1 MRTACASV
9 LVAALLTASTA
20 RGSTSSPRADAED
33 GSPARG
39 STSSPR
45 AEAAGS
51 PRAEAAPLTP
61 SLSRGERGCTQVPLS
76 VDGIGTPAD
85 ELLRLGELSGA
96 VPLSPRV
103 LRRAGARV
111 EARCAEGALPW
122 DTAGLEARA
131 GADGVR
137 LVPLRLDAAWNSHY
151 PSGGNDGLLWAGR
164 GTSSMLSGG
173 ASFRW
178 GALSGALAPA
188 VSWSQNR
195 WFTTRQNG
203 QAGDLAFRN
212 PFYGDGIDYPQRF
225 GAGPFADWS
234 LGQSYLR
241 ADAWNVAVGISTENL
256 WIGPGIRN
264 ALTMTNAAP
273 GFPHAFVGTSRPANI
288 GIGTAEVL
296 VYWGRLSRSTYVAH
310 PTHPMVSGLV
320 LDYTPRW
327 VPGLT
332 VGLSRQFVQV
342 WDGLRVGD
350 WLAVFQ
356 SPRKNDLK
364 GWYDDPTGNNPN
376 DNQLASLFA
385 RWVFPEARL
394 EIYGEFGRED
404 HEGSLYQY
412 VRETDHTG
420 AYLLGLQKLFGG
432 GARTVRLQLE
442 ATALQ
447 AVRPP
452 DSLRGMPS
460 WYTHARDLSWTNEG
474 QLLGAS
480 IGPGSDS
487 QTVAVDVF
495 GPRGRIGGYLE
506 RVRRD
511 NAYYWSTIEPLR
523 DDALTQ
529 DVEVTAGARQLLLAG
544 PFEVSWDASASYRWS
559 RAFLPRNEPNL
570 RLVVQVA
577 LPLTPTR

>member
-1 MRTACASV
+1 MRTARALV
-9 LVAALLTASTA
+9 LALPAALLAAVPLAA
-20 RGSTSSPRADAED
+20 RGECTPI
-33 GSPARG
+33 
-39 STSSPR
+39 
-45 AEAAGS
+45 
-51 PRAEAAPLTP
+51 PLA
-61 SLSRGERGCTQVPLS
+61 

-96 VPLSPRV
+96 VPLSPRAI
-103 LRRAGARV
+103 RRGGARV

-122 DTAGLEARA
+122 DTAALEAGA
-131 GADGVR
+131 GADGIR

-151 PSGGNDGLLWAGR
+151 PSGGGTAASGTGNDGLLWAGR

-173 ASFRW
+173 AAFRW
-178 GALSGALAPA
+178 GPFSGALAPA

-195 WFTTRQNG
+195 WFTMRHNG
-203 QAGDLAFRN
+203 QAGDLAYRN

-225 GAGPFADWS
+225 GAGPFSDWS

-256 WIGPGIRN
+256 WLGPGLRN
-264 ALTMTNAAP
+264 SLTMTNAAP

-296 VYWGRLSRSTYVAH
+296 VYWGRLSRSTYVTH

-320 LDYTPRW
+320 VDYTPRW

-332 VGLSRQFVQV
+332 VGLSRHFVQV
-342 WDGLRVGD
+342 WDELQTRD
-350 WLAVFQ
+350 WFAMFQ

-385 RWVFPEARL
+385 RWVFPESRL
-394 EIYGEFGRED
+394 ELYGEFGRED
-404 HEGSLYQY
+404 HEGSFYQY
-412 VRETDHTG
+412 VREPDET
-420 AYLLGLQKLFGG
+420 AAWLLGLQKLFTAGG
-432 GARTVRLQLE
+432 RTVRLQLE

-447 AVRPP
+447 QVRPT
-452 DSLRGMPS
+452 DSLRGMPT

-487 QTVAVDVF
+487 QTLAVDVF
-495 GPRGRIGGYLE
+495 GRRGRIGGYLE

-511 NAYYWSTIEPLR
+511 NAYYWASIEPLR
-523 DDALTQ
+523 DDRYTH

-570 RLVVQVA
+570 RLLVQLA
-577 LPLTPTR
+577 LPIMPTR